1 MKKKLFALLLAL
13 ALILSLS
20 ASVFAYTVPSDTVV
34 YVTETGS
41 CYHRWGCASLKSV
54 AASYTVAY
62 AVDLGYYGCSHCHA
76 STLTGTHTPVSST
89 SSGSSG
95 SASSGP
101 DISQYLAK
109 AEALDNSRAE
119 SDDSNGKFFSD
130 PVKVAAVVLLGVFLL
145 PIILGTLHSLFAC
158 SISVFR
164 KKTPVD
170 TTDED
175 GKPLPF

>member
-54 AASYTVAY
+54 AASYTVSH

-95 SASSGP
+95 STSSGP
-101 DISQYLAK
+101 YISQHLAK
-109 AEALDNSRAE
+109 AESLDNSRAE
-119 SDDSNGKFFSD
+119 SNDSNDKFFSD
-130 PVKVAAVVLLGVFLL
+130 PVKVVCAVLLALFLL
-145 PIILGTLHSLFAC
+145 PILVSTVATLFVC
-158 SISVFR
+158 SVSVFR

>member
-62 AVDLGYYGCSHCHA
+62 AVALGYYGCSHCHA
-76 STLTGTHTPVSST
+76 STLTGTHTPT
-89 SSGSSG
+89 
-95 SASSGP
+95 ASS
-101 DISQYLAK
+101 SY
-109 AEALDNSRAE
+109 SRSDSS
-119 SDDSNGKFFSD
+119 SDDDHHDYRPQTKISKIVNSVLSILIFGLPFYLLLFSLGRDIVNGIK
-130 PVKVAAVVLLGVFLL
+130 
-145 PIILGTLHSLFAC
+145 H
-158 SISVFR
+158 R
-164 KKTPVD
+164 REKTKPL
-170 TTDED
+170 TDED